1 MYIIGSKDKKL
12 GVIKLDI
19 DIIYDALKNVNDP
32 ELNKNLVDLNMIG
45 DVSESEGHVKVVVN
59 LTTMGCPLKNTMKE
73 DIIKELNSLDGVK
86 SVEVEFGEMSKQ
98 QKEKIFGISDEKMDC
113 FANTTVIAIGSG
125 KGGVGKSTVT
135 ANLGVALSKMGYKVG
150 IIDADILGYS
160 IPQIMGIKDERP
172 MVIGEQTIIP
182 VEKEGVKI
190 MSMGNLVGED
200 EALIWR
206 GPILTGVLH
215 QFLNDVH
222 WGELDFLLLD
232 LPPGTGDIPL
242 SIMQEVKNAKFLI
255 VTTPQITAKD
265 VAKRLGI
272 MAKKTDTEMIGVIEN
287 MSYFICDKCNERHY
301 IFGNGEG
308 EKLSEELNVDFLGE
322 IPLLKVIRESSDEG
336 ILPVSDLNSDIGVI
350 YKSIGE
356 KIVNNIK

>member
-1 MYIIGSKDKKL
+1 M
-12 GVIKLDI
+12 DI
-19 DIIYDALKNVNDP
+19 NIIYDALRNVDDP
-32 ELNKNLVDLNMIG
+32 ELKRSLVDLNMIKG
-45 DVSESEGHVKVVVN
+45 VSEEKGHVKVVVN
-59 LTTMGCPLKNTMKE
+59 LTTMGCPLKNAMKE
-73 DIIKELNSLDGVK
+73 DILKEVGALDGVK
-86 SVEVEFGEMSKQ
+86 SVEVEFGEMTQ
-98 QKEKIFGISDEKMDC
+98 EEKEKIFGRQGEKVNS
-113 FANTTVIAIGSG
+113 FENTTVLAIGSG

-135 ANLGVALSKMGYKVG
+135 ANLGVTLSKMGYKVG

-172 MVIGEQTIIP
+172 TVIGEQTIIP
-182 VEKEGVKI
+182 IEKEGVKI

-215 QFLNDVH
+215 QFLNEVH

-242 SIMQEVKNAKFLI
+242 SIMQEMKDAKFLI
-255 VTTPQITAKD
+255 VTTPQITAKG

-272 MAKKTDTEMIGVIEN
+272 MAQKTDTKIVGVIEN
-287 MSYFICDKCNERHY
+287 MSYFICDNCNEKHY
-301 IFGNGEG
+301 IFGQGEG
-308 EKLSEELNVDFLGE
+308 EKLSKELNVELLGE

-336 ILPVSDLNSDIGVI
+336 VLPSSDLESQIGSI
-350 YKSIGE
+350 YKAIGE
-356 KIVNNIK
+356 KIIKNI

>member
-1 MYIIGSKDKKL
+1 MIDLNIDKIYEAL
-12 GVIKLDI
+12 G
-19 DIIYDALKNVNDP
+19 NVNDP
-32 ELNKNLVDLNMIG
+32 ELKRSLVDLNMIKS
-45 DVSESEGHVKVVVN
+45 VSEEKGHVKVVVN
-59 LTTMGCPLKNTMKE
+59 LTTMGCPLKNTIKD
-73 DIIKELNSLDGVK
+73 DIIREVSALDEVK
-86 SVEVEFGEMSKQ
+86 SVEVEFGEMTKEE
-98 QKEKIFGISDEKMDC
+98 KEKIFGVPEQKVRSFE
-113 FANTTVIAIGSG
+113 NTTVLAIGSG

-135 ANLGVALSKMGYKVG
+135 ANLGVALSKMGYNVG

-172 MVIGEQTIIP
+172 TVIGEQVIIP

-215 QFLNDVH
+215 QFLNEVH

-242 SIMQEVKNAKFLI
+242 SIMQEMKNSKFLI
-255 VTTPQITAKD
+255 VTTPQITAKG

-272 MAKKTDTEMIGVIEN
+272 MAQKTNTEIIGVVEN
-287 MSYFICDKCNERHY
+287 MSYFICDNCNEKHY
-301 IFGNGEG
+301 IFGQGEG
-308 EKLSEELNVDFLGE
+308 EKLSNELGVNFLGE
-322 IPLLKVIRESSDEG
+322 IPLLKTIRESSDKG
-336 ILPVSDLNSDIGVI
+336 VLPSSDLESNIGSI
-350 YKSIGE
+350 YKAIGE
-356 KIVNNIK
+356 KIIKNI

>member
-1 MYIIGSKDKKL
+1 MNT
-12 GVIKLDI
+12 
-19 DIIYDALKNVNDP
+19 DIIYDALRNVNDP
-32 ELNKNLVDLNMIG
+32 EIKRSLVDLNMIK
-45 DVSESEGHVKVVVN
+45 DVSEKDGHVKVVVN
-59 LTTMGCPLKNTMKE
+59 LTTIGCPLKNTIKE
-73 DIIKELNSLDGVK
+73 DILKEVGSLDGVK
-86 SVEVEFGEMSKQ
+86 SVEVEFGEMSQ
-98 QKEKIFGISDEKMDC
+98 EEKEKIFGAPEESVNSFE
-113 FANTTVIAIGSG
+113 NTTVLAIGSG

-172 MVIGEQTIIP
+172 TVIGEEIIIP

-242 SIMQEVKNAKFLI
+242 SIMQEMKNAKFLI

-272 MAKKTDTEMIGVIEN
+272 MAKKTDTEMVGVIEN
-287 MSYFICDKCNERHY
+287 MSYFICDKCNEKHY
-301 IFGNGEG
+301 IFGHGEG
-308 EKLSEELNVDFLGE
+308 EKLSEELNVEFLGE

-336 ILPVSDLNSDIGVI
+336 ILPVSDLNSDIGKI
-350 YKSIGE
+350 YKGIGE
-356 KIVNNIK
+356 KIVKKIQ